1 MKVAAAAAV
10 ETAAMVGAAAVAAM
24 ETASVINAACV
35 AGAAIDAATIDAS
48 TIEASAVDASAV
60 IPASAIIAAAAIIGV
75 AAIAI
80 AVGVVRRDVAGCRV
94 NARRLASR
102 ERHCES
108 RDDRAEK
115 NPTATQLPLLASTI
129 AARAPLRRSLDQSAA
144 AVERSRLHRQPHS
157 PFGEPQRTGAPFVA
171 HAGATVSVTGTA
183 FPGRS

>member
-115 NPTATQLPLLASTI
+115 NPTATHAASPCVDD
-129 AARAPLRRSLDQSAA
+129 RGPRSAA
-144 AVERSRLHRQPHS
+144 AELRPVGGGGRTFPPS
-157 PFGEPQRTGAPFVA
+157 PP
-171 HAGATVSVTGTA
+171 TA
-183 FPGRS
+183 LTLW